1 MKDSDSNQNA
11 GAGFA
16 EAPGS
21 ETRWAA
27 RGDYV
32 ETELS
37 GGNIYR
43 VKVETPEAC
52 AEANRLIALGRWRV
66 SPNAALCD
74 GTAKKEKP

>member
-1 MKDSDSNQNA
+1 MSTDAKQA
-11 GAGFA
+11 LA

-21 ETRWAA
+21 ATRWAA

-37 GGNIYR
+37 GGNLYR
-43 VKVETPEAC
+43 VKVETAEAC

-66 SPNAALCD
+66 SPNHQVSHGRSPLA
-74 GTAKKEKP
+74 GPEG